1 MHKETCF
8 YSGLF
13 LIAFLLCIAGIVIP
27 SVTGAETGGGAI
39 ADLPNTTQTLSPAQ
53 EIPLNTTGGELTNGT
68 TNATINVTAPSPPP
82 MDFANPPQ
90 IVLMQAGVVD
100 FTGTVFGTALPGS
113 VNATITRLEWD
124 WGDNSTIEQH
134 GFPHSHPYRTPGTY
148 TLTVTAFQ
156 SDGLNT
162 TRTTDITIDEPVA
175 VPSRDPLIISIPG
188 IPTNQP
194 GPANGPALTL
204 LEPVIDGM
212 NVTVNGNLDA
222 GSPGV
227 TISSV
232 SIDWDEGNVTNVT
245 DLPATY
251 RYAAAGIYTITITAA
266 QSDGQTIS
274 KGITVDIK
282 SENPGPPGLPAVTT
296 PPPFGQQLYLI
307 IITTAVIVILGLVIA
322 QRLFQKRRAD
332 PRVADIP
339 EAVSLQEQI
348 YYEAKGKGDLT
359 TAAASAHICAQ
370 MFRALAE
377 KSPEKRGLYLDL
389 AEKWE
394 TIAATTGKTSV
405 PEPHPQKSGALAEK
419 IPSRRELE
427 AICDGTDVTPEVVE
441 SVIRVAMEIGREGRE
456 GQAVGTSFVVGDT
469 EAVMTNSRQ
478 FVLNPFQGHQ
488 EAERQITENGIKG
501 NIKEFA
507 QLDGAFIISGDGVV
521 ESAGRYIT
529 VDMSQVKVPDG
540 LGSRHSSIAGI
551 TLVTSSIGIVVSQSG
566 GLITIFKNGTI
577 VHTIG
582 S

>member
-1 MHKETCF
+1 MHKETRF
-8 YSGLF
+8 YIGLK
-13 LIAFLLCIAGIVIP
+13 LIALVLCIAGIVLP
-27 SVTGAETGGGAI
+27 SATAAETVGEDI
-39 ADLPNTTQTLSPAQ
+39 ADLPNATQTLSPAQ

-68 TNATINVTAPSPPP
+68 TNVTTPSPPP
-82 MDFANPPQ
+82 LDFSAPPQ
-90 IVLMQAGVVD
+90 IVLMPARVMD
-100 FTGTVFGTALPGS
+100 LTSTILGTSIPGS
-113 VNATITRLEWD
+113 VNATITSLQWD
-124 WGDNSTIEQH
+124 WGDNTTTEQH
-134 GFPHSHPYRTPGTY
+134 EFPHSHTYRSPGTY
-148 TLTVTAFQ
+148 TLTITAFQ

-162 TRTTDITIDEPVA
+162 TRTTDITIDEPV
-175 VPSRDPLIISIPG
+175 VVTPRGPMNISIPG

-222 GSPGV
+222 GSPAV

-232 SIDWDEGNVTNVT
+232 SIDWEDGNVTNVT

-274 KGITVDIK
+274 KGITVDIP
-282 SENPGPPGLPAVTT
+282 SENPGPPGLPAVST
-296 PPPFGQQLYLI
+296 PPPYGQQIYLI
-307 IITTAVIVILGLVIA
+307 ILMTAVIVILGLAIG
-322 QRLFQKRRAD
+322 QRLFQKRRD
-332 PRVADIP
+332 NPRVADIP
-339 EAVSLQEQI
+339 EAVSLQEKI

-394 TIAATTGKTSV
+394 TIAATTGKTGV
-405 PEPHPQKSGALAEK
+405 AEPYPQKSGALAEK

-427 AICDGTDVTPEVVE
+427 AICQGTDVTPEVIE
-441 SVIRVAMEIGREGRE
+441 SVIQVAREIGREGRE

-469 EAVMTNSRQ
+469 DAVMDNSRQ
-478 FVLNPFQGHQ
+478 FVLNPFQGHN
-488 EAERQITENGIKG
+488 EAERQITESGIKG

-507 QLDGAFIISGDGVV
+507 QLDGAFIISGDGIV

>member
-1 MHKETCF
+1 MHKETRF
-8 YSGLF
+8 YSGLKLAA
-13 LIAFLLCIAGIVIP
+13 LILCIAGIVIP
-27 SVTGAETGGGAI
+27 SVTGAETTGENI
-39 ADLPNTTQTLSPAQ
+39 ADLPNTTQTLSPTQAMQ
-53 EIPLNTTGGELTNGT
+53 GEDLANNTT
-68 TNATINVTAPSPPP
+68 NVTVPYTQP
-82 MDFANPPQ
+82 MDFSNPPQ
-90 IVLMQAGVVD
+90 IMLMPARVLD
-100 FTGTVFGTALPGS
+100 LTSTIFGTALPGS
-113 VNATITRLEWD
+113 VNATITSLQWD
-124 WGDNSTIEQH
+124 WGDNSSIELH
-134 GFPHSHPYRTPGTY
+134 EFPHSHTYPRPGSY
-148 TLTVTAFQ
+148 TLRITAFQ

-162 TRTTDITIDEPVA
+162 TRTILITVDEPVA
-175 VPSRDPLIISIPG
+175 VPPREPMNISIPG
-188 IPTNQP
+188 TSTSEP
-194 GPANGPALTL
+194 GPANGPVLTL

-212 NVTVNGNLDA
+212 NVTVNGNLNA

-251 RYAAAGIYTITITAA
+251 RYAAPGIFTINITAI
-266 QSDGQTIS
+266 QSDGQTIT
-274 KGITVDIK
+274 KGITVDIQ
-282 SENPGPPGLPAVTT
+282 SEDPGPPGLPAVST
-296 PPPFGQQLYLI
+296 PPPYGQQVYLI
-307 IITTAVIVILGLVIA
+307 ILSTAAIVIIGLVLG
-322 QRLFQKRRAD
+322 QRLFQKRRED
-332 PRVADIP
+332 PRMADIP
-339 EAVSLQEQI
+339 EAVSLQEKI

-359 TAAASAHICAQ
+359 TASASAHICAQ

-394 TIAATTGKTSV
+394 TIAATTGKTGV
-405 PEPHPQKSGALAEK
+405 AEPYPQKSGGVAEK
-419 IPSRRELE
+419 MPSRRELE
-427 AICDGTDVTPEVVE
+427 AICQGTDVTLEVIE
-441 SVIRVAMEIGREGRE
+441 SVLQVAMEIGREGRE

-469 EAVMTNSRQ
+469 DAVMTNSRQ
-478 FVLNPFQGHQ
+478 FVLNPFQGHK

-507 QLDGAFIISGDGVV
+507 QLDGAFIISGEGIV

-566 GLITIFKNGTI
+566 GLITIFKKGRI
-577 VHTIG
+577 VKTIG

>member
-1 MHKETCF
+1 MHKETRF
-8 YSGLF
+8 YIGLK
-13 LIAFLLCIAGIVIP
+13 LIALVLCIAGIVLP
-27 SVTGAETGGGAI
+27 SATAAETVGEDI
-39 ADLPNTTQTLSPAQ
+39 ADLPNATQTLSPAQ

-68 TNATINVTAPSPPP
+68 TNVTTPSPPP
-82 MDFANPPQ
+82 LDFSAPPQ
-90 IVLMQAGVVD
+90 IVLMPARVMD
-100 FTGTVFGTALPGS
+100 LTSTILGTSIPGS
-113 VNATITRLEWD
+113 VNATITSLQWD
-124 WGDNSTIEQH
+124 WGDNTTTEQH
-134 GFPHSHPYRTPGTY
+134 EFPHSHTYRSPGTY
-148 TLTVTAFQ
+148 TLTITAFQ

-162 TRTTDITIDEPVA
+162 TRTTDITIDEPV
-175 VPSRDPLIISIPG
+175 VVTPRGPMNISIPG

-212 NVTVNGNLDA
+212 NVTVNGNLNA

-232 SIDWDEGNVTNVT
+232 RIDWDEGNVTNVT

-274 KGITVDIK
+274 KGITVDIP
-282 SENPGPPGLPAVTT
+282 SENPGPPGLPAVST
-296 PPPFGQQLYLI
+296 PPPYGQQIYLI
-307 IITTAVIVILGLVIA
+307 ILMTAVIVILGLAIG
-322 QRLFQKRRAD
+322 QRLFQKRRD
-332 PRVADIP
+332 NPRVADIP
-339 EAVSLQEQI
+339 EAVSLQEKI

-394 TIAATTGKTSV
+394 TIAATTGKTGV
-405 PEPHPQKSGALAEK
+405 TEPYPQKSGALAEK

-427 AICDGTDVTPEVVE
+427 AICQGTDVTPEVIE
-441 SVIRVAMEIGREGRE
+441 SVIQVAREIGREGRE

-469 EAVMTNSRQ
+469 DAVMDNSRQ
-478 FVLNPFQGHQ
+478 FVLNPFQGHK
-488 EAERQITENGIKG
+488 EAERKITGNGIKG

>member
-1 MHKETCF
+1 MHKESRF
-8 YSGLF
+8 YIGLK
-13 LIAFLLCIAGIVIP
+13 LIALILCIAGIVLP
-27 SVTGAETGGGAI
+27 SATAAETVGEDI
-39 ADLPNTTQTLSPAQ
+39 ADLPNATQTLSPAQ
-53 EIPLNTTGGELTNGT
+53 EIPLNTTGGELTNVT
-68 TNATINVTAPSPPP
+68 TNVTTPSPPP
-82 MDFANPPQ
+82 LDFSAPPQ
-90 IVLMQAGVVD
+90 IVLMPARVMD
-100 FTGTVFGTALPGS
+100 LTSTILGTSIPGS
-113 VNATITRLEWD
+113 VNATITSLQWD
-124 WGDNSTIEQH
+124 WGDNTTTEQH
-134 GFPHSHPYRTPGTY
+134 EFPHSHTYRSPGTY
-148 TLTVTAFQ
+148 TLTITAFQ
-156 SDGLNT
+156 SDGLNA
-162 TRTTDITIDEPVA
+162 TRTTDIAINEPV
-175 VPSRDPLIISIPG
+175 VVTPRGPMNISIPG

-222 GSPGV
+222 GSPAV

-232 SIDWDEGNVTNVT
+232 SIDWEDGNVTNVT

-274 KGITVDIK
+274 KGITVDIP
-282 SENPGPPGLPAVTT
+282 SENPGPPGLPAVST
-296 PPPFGQQLYLI
+296 PPPYGQQLYLI
-307 IITTAVIVILGLVIA
+307 IITTAVIVILGLAIG
-322 QRLFQKRRAD
+322 QRLFQKRRD
-332 PRVADIP
+332 NPRVADIP
-339 EAVSLQEQI
+339 EAVSLQEKI

-394 TIAATTGKTSV
+394 TIAATTGKTGV
-405 PEPHPQKSGALAEK
+405 TEPYPQKSGALAEK

-427 AICDGTDVTPEVVE
+427 AICQGTDVTPEVIE
-441 SVIRVAMEIGREGRE
+441 SVIQVAREIGREGRE

-469 EAVMTNSRQ
+469 DAVMDNSRQ
-478 FVLNPFQGHQ
+478 FVLNPFQGHK
-488 EAERQITENGIKG
+488 EAERKITGNGIKG

>member
-1 MHKETCF
+1 MHKETRF
-8 YSGLF
+8 YSGLKLVA
-13 LIAFLLCIAGIVIP
+13 LILCIAGIVIP
-27 SVTGAETGGGAI
+27 SATAAETVVEDI
-39 ADLPNTTQTLSPAQ
+39 ADLPNTTQTSPPTQAIQ
-53 EIPLNTTGGELTNGT
+53 GENLTTVT
-68 TNATINVTAPSPPP
+68 TNISVPDTQPL
-82 MDFANPPQ
+82 DFSAPPQ
-90 IVLMQAGVVD
+90 IVLMPARVMD
-100 FTGTVFGTALPGS
+100 LTSTILGTTIPGS
-113 VNATITRLEWD
+113 VNATITSIQWD
-124 WGDNSTIEQH
+124 WGDNTTTEQH
-134 GFPHSHPYRTPGTY
+134 EFPHSHTYRSPGSY

-162 TRTTDITIDEPVA
+162 TRTADIIIDEPVT
-175 VPSRDPLIISIPG
+175 VPTRDPLIISIPS

-212 NVTVNGNLDA
+212 NVTVNGNLNA

-251 RYAAAGIYTITITAA
+251 RYAAPGIFTINITAI
-266 QSDGQTIS
+266 QSDGQTIT
-274 KGITVDIK
+274 KGITVDIQ
-282 SENPGPPGLPAVTT
+282 SEDPGPPGLPAVST
-296 PPPFGQQLYLI
+296 PPPYGQQVYLI
-307 IITTAVIVILGLVIA
+307 ILSTAAIVIIGLVLG
-322 QRLFQKRRAD
+322 QRLFQKRRED
-332 PRVADIP
+332 PGGADIP
-339 EAVSLQEQI
+339 EGVSLQEQI

-394 TIAATTGKTSV
+394 TIAATTGKTGV
-405 PEPHPQKSGALAEK
+405 AEPYPQKSGGVAEK
-419 IPSRRELE
+419 MPSRRELE
-427 AICDGTDVTPEVVE
+427 AICQGTDVTPEVVE

-478 FVLNPFQGHQ
+478 FVLNPFQGHK

-507 QLDGAFIISGDGVV
+507 QLDGAFIISGEGIV

-566 GLITIFKNGTI
+566 GLITIFKKGRI
-577 VHTIG
+577 VKTIG